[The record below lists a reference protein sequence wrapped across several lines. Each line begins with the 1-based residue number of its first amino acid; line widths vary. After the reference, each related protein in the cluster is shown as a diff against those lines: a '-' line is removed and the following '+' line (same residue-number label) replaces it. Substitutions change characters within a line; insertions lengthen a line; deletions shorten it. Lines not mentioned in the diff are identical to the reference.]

1 MMVKMKSM
9 FAIGF
14 AFTSLLS
21 MFNSIFDGKVVAKLP
36 FTPISW
42 LQGLSHRNILGK
54 IGYQYVDY
62 LIMVAFHII
71 YWYFSASI
79 YLRVI
84 LCFRPFLKKL
94 NQNIYQKCRKS
105 TFLILRNTTFFQVK
119 EHYWNNL

>member
-62 LIMVAFHII
+62 LILVAFKII
-71 YWYFSASI
+71 YQS
-79 YLRVI
+79 
-84 LCFRPFLKKL
+84 PF
-94 NQNIYQKCRKS
+94 NAMQ
-105 TFLILRNTTFFQVK
+105 
-119 EHYWNNL
+119 

>member
-54 IGYQYVDY
+54 IGYQYVHC
-62 LIMVAFHII
+62 VAN
-71 YWYFSASI
+71 
-79 YLRVI
+79 V
-84 LCFRPFLKKL
+84 
-94 NQNIYQKCRKS
+94 
-105 TFLILRNTTFFQVK
+105 
-119 EHYWNNL
+119 